1 MPSALLPTACPALS
15 HPSQA
20 WDTHALAS
28 VLTAFIA
35 SLNTTWRVQFPGIL
49 VGEAEVCCILVPST
63 LTPDSHRRLCR
74 AQKEPLGAW
83 HLSSTLVLL
92 RLVMPM
98 SGWGLSLAG
107 LPRRASILSI
117 FQLCSLV
124 ISRRL
129 QAPVYLV
136 SDVLKVS
143 SPHLLLTWLGDLISF
158 SLGYPVKQSASCF
171 HNLK

>member
-1 MPSALLPTACPALS
+1 VLSSQLPAQPCPTPLKPETHTLWLVYSQLLLLAWAPPGES
-15 HPSQA
+15 SSQVFW
-20 WDTHALAS
+20 WDRQKFVAS
-28 VLTAFIA
+28 W
-35 SLNTTWRVQFPGIL
+35 SPQ
-49 VGEAEVCCILVPST
+49 T

-83 HLSSTLVLL
+83 HLSFTLVLL

-158 SLGYPVKQSASCF
+158 SLGYPVKQFASCF